1 MTLNAVRPRRNVVT
15 KRRFRLTG
23 SRSQWIEIL
32 WRNRKQ
38 SKNLYKRS
46 WPKTHTGKREKE
58 SLPARK
64 HWKRR
69 GFLFG
74 RRNSKQILQHFWSF
88 SIDGELIQVYT
99 ACLWNCFCSL
109 FFFFPFNVNLN
120 CSSERKLQIE
130 RYVKG
135 EFICFSI
142 IQLLGLRRFDLN
154 YGQI

>member
-23 SRSQWIEIL
+23 SQSQWIEIL

-64 HWKRR
+64 HWKGEDFYLVVEIRSR
-69 GFLFG
+69 F
-74 RRNSKQILQHFWSF
+74 F
-88 SIDGELIQVYT
+88 SISDRSQLMENWYKSTRLAFETI
-99 ACLWNCFCSL
+99 FCSL
-109 FFFFPFNVNLN
+109 FFFPFNVNLN

>member
-1 MTLNAVRPRRNVVT
+1 MKKSHGSVTMTLNAVRPRRNVVT

-23 SRSQWIEIL
+23 SQSQWIEIL

-99 ACLWNCFCSL
+99 ACLWNCFL
-109 FFFFPFNVNLN
+109 FFIFFFLLTWTWIARLKERFRSKGTWKENLFVF
-120 CSSERKLQIE
+120 R
-130 RYVKG
+130 
-135 EFICFSI
+135 
-142 IQLLGLRRFDLN
+142 
-154 YGQI
+154 

>member
-1 MTLNAVRPRRNVVT
+1 MTLNAVRPRRNVVI

-64 HWKRR
+64 HWKGEDFYLVVEIRSR
-69 GFLFG
+69 F
-74 RRNSKQILQHFWSF
+74 F
-88 SIDGELIQVYT
+88 SISDRSQLMENWYKSTRLAFET
-99 ACLWNCFCSL
+99 AFVLY
-109 FFFFPFNVNLN
+109 FFFFLLTWTWIARLKESFRSKGTWKENLFVF
-120 CSSERKLQIE
+120 R
-130 RYVKG
+130 
-135 EFICFSI
+135 
-142 IQLLGLRRFDLN
+142 
-154 YGQI
+154 